1 VIKTNILSAHSK
13 SDITGKSV
21 AKFCAKYLHVQI
33 LKLEGKFGLATAA
46 KKAYFRYLLW
56 RLFLLWYAFFFLV
69 KLTYLVV
76 QWYVL
81 LIQNGRDDAR
91 AQRVERAA

>member
-56 RLFLLWYAFFFLV
+56 CLFLLWGMLFFFFGETDIFGGSMVRLAHSEW
-69 KLTYLVV
+69 T
-76 QWYVL
+76 
-81 LIQNGRDDAR
+81 R
-91 AQRVERAA
+91 